1 MPQDNS
7 VLTAFNLWAA
17 PNYEWVLIKD
27 SDVTKALQD
36 IININGEI
44 TGIKNF
50 NVEVSSWKTDTSE
63 ELSSLKK
70 RTTTIE
76 TDYSTKQDVTDKING
91 IQVGGTNMLL
101 WTTTMPGKFSTDSSG
116 ASSKGT
122 VSYQSDGSALVTN
135 NNSNFRFQYHPDV
148 SVMIGST
155 YVVSAY
161 YKDVSGTQE
170 HQFQVKIDKRSLVSL
185 WYINDAAIE
194 KFAKCLVDAI
204 NMAKKWLDKTEGEFM
219 LDPDYYGIIW

>member
-1 MPQDNS
+1 
-7 VLTAFNLWAA
+7 
-17 PNYEWVLIKD
+17 
-27 SDVTKALQD
+27 
-36 IININGEI
+36 
-44 TGIKNF
+44 
-50 NVEVSSWKTDTSE
+50 
-63 ELSSLKK
+63 
-70 RTTTIE
+70 
-76 TDYSTKQDVTDKING
+76 
-91 IQVGGTNMLL
+91 MLL

-170 HQFQVKIDKRSLVSL
+170 HQFQIVYQSTTGKYTDFHGVTGTREVENGWKQSYLVFTIPNTIKL
-185 WYINDAAIE
+185 QD
-194 KFAKCLVDAI
+194 
-204 NMAKKWLDKTEGEFM
+204 
-219 LDPDYYGIIW
+219 